1 MRTPRSDPPSFARP
15 RLVLSRCLELDACR
29 YDGESVRA
37 PVVRRLASHVEL
49 VPICPE
55 VAVGLGVP
63 REPIRLVRRGGGTA
77 LIQPATGRD
86 LTEPMH
92 DFASRYLRELP
103 EVDGFL
109 LKARSPSCGIHGVKV
124 FLGETAAIPAGRDAG
139 KFAAAVLG
147 NFPDH
152 PVEHEGRLTNPRLLD
167 DFLTGL
173 FTIADV
179 RRARHQNGSAT
190 GLVDLHSRHHL
201 TRIMF
206 SPQDQS
212 ALDRIVEES
221 YSHAEE
227 AWCAY
232 TKVFRRAWAR
242 APRPAGHL
250 KVIQYVSNHLRERLS
265 LAEGGQLNGLREG
278 FRSGR
283 VLRSALVACMRG
295 LVLGCGLDRL
305 ARQAYLNPYPTEV
318 GEVAD

>member
-1 MRTPRSDPPSFARP
+1 M
-15 RLVLSRCLELDACR
+15 
-29 YDGESVRA
+29 
-37 PVVRRLASHVEL
+37 
-49 VPICPE
+49 PICPE

-63 REPIRLVRRGGGTA
+63 REPIRLVRRQGGTA

-124 FLGETAAIPAGRDAG
+124 FLGATAAIPAGRDAG
-139 KFAAAVLG
+139 KFAAAVMG
-147 NFPDH
+147 RFPDH

-190 GLVDLHSRHHL
+190 GLVDLHSRYYL

-206 SPQDQS
+206 SPQDQN

-221 YSHAEE
+221 YAHAEGV
-227 AWCAY
+227 WRAY
-232 TKVFRRAWAR
+232 TEVFRRAWVR
-242 APRPAGHL
+242 APRAAGHL
-250 KVIQYVSNHLRERLS
+250 KVIQYVASHLGERLS
-265 LAEGGQLNGLREG
+265 LAEGRRLNGLREG

-283 VLRSALVACMRG
+283 VLRSALVACLRG
-295 LVLGCGLDRL
+295 LVLSCGLDRL
-305 ARQAYLNPYPTEV
+305 ARQAYLNPYPADL

>member
-1 MRTPRSDPPSFARP
+1 M
-15 RLVLSRCLELDACR
+15 
-29 YDGESVRA
+29 
-37 PVVRRLASHVEL
+37 VRRLAAHVEL
-49 VPICPE
+49 MPICPE

-63 REPIRLVRRGGGTA
+63 REPIRLVRRRDGTA

-103 EVDGFL
+103 EVEGFL

-124 FLGETAAIPAGRDAG
+124 FVGARAAIPAGRDAG

-147 NFPDH
+147 RFPDH

-173 FTIADV
+173 FTLAGL
-179 RRARHQNGSAT
+179 RRARDQDGSAT

-206 SPQDQS
+206 SSQDQS

-221 YSHAEE
+221 DAHAEE

-232 TKVFRRAWAR
+232 TEVFRRAWAR
-242 APRPAGHL
+242 APRAVGHL
-250 KVIQYVSNHLRERLS
+250 QVIQYVARHLGERLS
-265 LAEGGQLNGLREG
+265 PAEGRRLDGLRGG

-283 VLRSALVACMRG
+283 VLRSALVARLRG
-295 LVLGCGLDRL
+295 LVLSCGLDRL
-305 ARQAYLNPYPTEV
+305 ARQAYLNPYPTDLSA
-318 GEVAD
+318 VAD